1 MTRPATDV
9 FVEELE
15 LLAAQP
21 APARAPVPAWAPLIR
36 PVLQPFANAAAERM
50 RRMEE
55 ESRRRSAQRLEEH
68 RQRKAPQLEAY
79 RQQRIAEHRRRKRK
93 EAGTASGVPD
103 AS

>member
-1 MTRPATDV
+1 M
-9 FVEELE
+9 
-15 LLAAQP
+15 
-21 APARAPVPAWAPLIR
+21 
-36 PVLQPFANAAAERM
+36 LQPFANAAAERV

-79 RQQRIAEHRRRKRK
+79 RQRRIDEHRRRKR
-93 EAGTASGVPD
+93 EAAGAVSGARD